1 MMKAVTQALMVAFEF
16 CGQKMSDDVL
26 TEMAKELA
34 IYPEQDVLHA
44 LKRCR
49 TELKTIKFTDI
60 LQRIPGLHPGFE
72 EAWAMVSPK
81 VRSDAPYVFMTDPMR
96 EAYGAALALEPDMVA
111 ARMAFKEVY
120 TQAVGRAGNGKPK
133 WDLIPGTDKST
144 KELALKEAVKK
155 GIADARWAMA
165 HLPHEAHD
173 SLVQLANQT
182 EMKRIA

>member
-1 MMKAVTQALMVAFEF
+1 MKAVIQALMVAFEF

-26 TEMAKELA
+26 AEMAKELA
-34 IYPEQDVLHA
+34 VYPEQDVFQA

-49 TELKTIKFTDI
+49 TELKAIKFTDI

-72 EAWAMVSPK
+72 EAWAIVSPK

-111 ARMAFKEVY
+111 ARLAFKEVY
-120 TQAVGRAGNGKPK
+120 AQAVGRAGNAKPT
-133 WDLIPGTDKST
+133 WDLIPGTDINT

-155 GIADARWAMA
+155 GIADVRWAMSQ
-165 HLPHEAHD
+165 LPQEAHD
-173 SLVQLANQT
+173 SIIQLANQV